1 MNILSRI
8 RSVKVPHL
16 LRMAA
21 VLSLVALAL
30 MMWSLF
36 DPRPPPVLIALSL
49 GQLLGTASFAIYLS
63 IVIWDLRRRR
73 REASTPEERAS
84 LSNLR

>member
-1 MNILSRI
+1 MKLPTIHPAKI
-8 RSVKVPHL
+8 PHL

-49 GQLLGTASFAIYLS
+49 GQVIGTVSFAIYLA
-63 IVIWDLRRRR
+63 IVIWDIRRRR
-73 REASTPEERAS
+73 RESSTAEDRTS
-84 LSNLR
+84 LSKLR

>member
-1 MNILSRI
+1 MKLPKIESAKI
-8 RSVKVPHL
+8 PHL
-16 LRMAA
+16 LRIAA

-49 GQLLGTASFAIYLS
+49 GQVIGTLSFAIYLA
-63 IVIWDLRRRR
+63 IVIWDIRRRR
-73 REASTPEERAS
+73 RDGSTSEDRAS
-84 LSNLR
+84 LSKLR

>member
-1 MNILSRI
+1 MKFPTIKAATI
-8 RSVKVPHL
+8 PHL
-16 LRMAA
+16 LRVAS

-49 GQLLGTASFAIYLS
+49 GQVIGTASFALYLA
-63 IVIWDLRRRR
+63 IVVWNLRRRR
-73 REASTPEERAS
+73 RAGSTAEERTS
-84 LSNLR
+84 LSDLR